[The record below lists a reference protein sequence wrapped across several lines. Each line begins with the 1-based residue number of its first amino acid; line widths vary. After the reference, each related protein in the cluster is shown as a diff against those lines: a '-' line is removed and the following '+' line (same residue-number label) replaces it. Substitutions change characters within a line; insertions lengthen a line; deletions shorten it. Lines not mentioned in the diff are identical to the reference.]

1 MQLANLDNEVFFK
14 KVFTDPD
21 VFRAF
26 VKDITGV
33 DIVDAKTIKLNIVVR
48 KFK

>member
-1 MQLANLDNEVFFK
+1 MRLANLDNEVYFK

-26 VKDITGV
+26 VRDAVGV
-33 DIVDAKTIKLNIVVR
+33 DVPPGARLMR
-48 KFK
+48 SG